1 MSLNK
6 RCPKCNAL
14 TLAIEGHKFFLKAG
28 GVILWR
34 SCQECGY
41 CWREAYD
48 LKLLENAMPWTKPPN
63 SDDDC
68 EEDVDD

>member
-14 TLAIEGHKFFLKAG
+14 TLAIEGHQFFLRAG
-28 GVILWR
+28 GIILWR

-41 CWREAYD
+41 HWREAYD
-48 LKLLENAMPWTKPPN
+48 LTLMKNAIPWEKPPQDGEE
-63 SDDDC
+63 SDD
-68 EEDVDD
+68 EEE